1 MHLVGY
7 YQVPGT
13 RYYQVPGTRYYQV
26 LPGTTR
32 YQVLPGTR
40 YQVLPGTR
48 YYQVPGT
55 IRYQVLPGTARYY
68 LVGVNVEFLPLAVR
82 LLFVG
87 GTNTIPPDVMIVSI
101 IMIAVILKMNND
113 GLSSGTS
120 LSF

>member
-13 RYYQVPGTRYYQV
+13 RYHQVPGTK
-26 LPGTTR
+26 
-32 YQVLPGTR
+32 
-40 YQVLPGTR
+40 
-48 YYQVPGT
+48 
-55 IRYQVLPGTARYY
+55 YQVLPGTARYY

-120 LSF
+120 LFF

>member
-13 RYYQVPGTRYYQV
+13 RYHQVPGTK
-26 LPGTTR
+26 
-32 YQVLPGTR
+32 
-40 YQVLPGTR
+40 
-48 YYQVPGT
+48 
-55 IRYQVLPGTARYY
+55 YQVLPGTARYY

-101 IMIAVILKMNND
+101 IMVAVKMNND

-120 LSF
+120 LFF

>member
-7 YQVPGT
+7 YQV
-13 RYYQVPGTRYYQV
+13 
-26 LPGTTR
+26 
-32 YQVLPGTR
+32 
-40 YQVLPGTR
+40 
-48 YYQVPGT
+48 
-55 IRYQVLPGTARYY
+55 PGTARYY

-101 IMIAVILKMNND
+101 IMVAVKMNND

-120 LSF
+120 LFF